1 MPGRMAGHRRHA
13 QHGFLRR
20 AFAPASL
27 LALMA
32 IAPLPANAGVTF
44 KLDRIQAGPG
54 ETVRIEA
61 MFFNDGNATATWDAP
76 RELVLQWRDATGR
89 VVRAPARL
97 DGGAAVLQIPVGQFS
112 RATWS
117 AVVPEQARGLQAI
130 AVEGEPV
137 LLALD
142 ATPAE
147 KGAIVGSPAI
157 GPIID
162 PRAPGAVPQVPDD
175 GVLAAVSGISAG
187 SGPGSTAL
195 SGPAPAQAAAPGN
208 DEHDVLSRFRSAL
221 SPYEPVYF
229 SLGARPNLNA
239 RFQISLKFRLFQP
252 RDGEETGFLNNLY
265 LGYSQTSLWDI
276 GENSAPFR
284 DSSYRPAVFWLSDR
298 VWESR
303 DRRKSLGFDGGFEHE
318 SNGRD
323 GDTSRAINSLYAR
336 PTLRYRLDDGS
347 TLSFGPKIK
356 YYMTREGNPDIADYR
371 GHVDYQLRWAKDD
384 GLMVSALVRKGHEKG
399 SLQLDMA
406 YPLRKL
412 GLGRLNGFLHVQ
424 YFNGY
429 GETLLDYNVRA
440 KSQVRIGLMVVR

>member
-1 MPGRMAGHRRHA
+1 MLRERAGHHRKA
-13 QHGFLRR
+13 LHGALRR
-20 AFAPASL
+20 ALAPIGAC
-27 LALMA
+27 ALMA
-32 IAPLPANAGVTF
+32 AAPMHGAEAGVTF
-44 KLDRIQAGPG
+44 RLDRLQAGPG

-61 MFFNDGNATATWDAP
+61 MFFNDGNSTATWDAP
-76 RELVLQWRDATGR
+76 RELILQWRDSAGH
-89 VVRAPARL
+89 VVRTPARL

-112 RATWS
+112 RASWS
-117 AVVPEQARGLQAI
+117 ATVPADVRGLQAI
-130 AVEGEPV
+130 AIEGEPV

-157 GPIID
+157 GPIVD
-162 PRAPGAVPQVPDD
+162 PRAPGSAPQVPDT
-175 GVLAAVSGISAG
+175 GVLAGVSDL
-187 SGPGSTAL
+187 SGGQGLRSTAMQ
-195 SGPAPAQAAAPGN
+195 GPAPAAAN
-208 DEHDVLSRFRSAL
+208 DEHSVLDRFRSAL

-252 RDGEETGFLNNLY
+252 DEGQETGFFNNLY
-265 LGYSQTSLWDI
+265 LGYTQTSLWDI
-276 GENSAPFR
+276 GANSAPFR

-298 VWESR
+298 VWESQ

-336 PTLRYRLDDGS
+336 PTLRYRFDDGS
-347 TLSFGPKIK
+347 TFSFGPKIK
-356 YYMTREGNPDIADYR
+356 YYATRKGNPDIADYR
-371 GHVDYQLRWAKDD
+371 GHVDYQFRWAKDD

-440 KSQVRIGLMVVR
+440 KSQVRIGLMVIR

>member
-1 MPGRMAGHRRHA
+1 
-13 QHGFLRR
+13 
-20 AFAPASL
+20 
-27 LALMA
+27 
-32 IAPLPANAGVTF
+32 
-44 KLDRIQAGPG
+44 
-54 ETVRIEA
+54 
-61 MFFNDGNATATWDAP
+61 
-76 RELVLQWRDATGR
+76 
-89 VVRAPARL
+89 
-97 DGGAAVLQIPVGQFS
+97 
-112 RATWS
+112 
-117 AVVPEQARGLQAI
+117 
-130 AVEGEPV
+130 V

-142 ATPAE
+142 ATSAE
-147 KGAIVGSPAI
+147 KGVIVGSPAI
-157 GPIID
+157 GPIVD
-162 PRAPGAVPQVPDD
+162 PAAPGASPQVPDN
-175 GVLAAVSGISAG
+175 GVLASVSGLSGG
-187 SGPGSTAL
+187 SGLSSSAL
-195 SGPAPAQAAAPGN
+195 AGPAPAAAAAPGN
-208 DEHDVLSRFRSAL
+208 DDRDVLSRFRSAL

-252 RDGEETGFLNNLY
+252 SEGEETGFFNNLY
-265 LGYSQTSLWDI
+265 LGYSQTSLWDL
-276 GENSAPFR
+276 GEHSAPFR
-284 DSSYRPAVFWLSDR
+284 DSSYRPAVFWQSDR
-298 VWESR
+298 IWESG

-323 GDTSRAINSLYAR
+323 GETSRALNSLFAR

-347 TLSFGPKIK
+347 TLSFGPKVK
-356 YYMTREGNPDIADYR
+356 YYASRNGNPDIADYR

-440 KSQVRIGLMVVR
+440 RSQVRIGLMVVR

>member
-1 MPGRMAGHRRHA
+1 MPRRMAGRRRRA
-13 QHGFLRR
+13 LRALLRR
-20 AFAPASL
+20 AFASAGAFASL
-27 LALMA
+27 AA
-32 IAPLPANAGVTF
+32 APLCAHAGVTF
-44 KLDRIQAGPG
+44 RLDRIQAGPG

-61 MFFNDGNATATWDAP
+61 VFFNEGNATTMWETP
-76 RELVLQWRDATGR
+76 RELVLQWRDGHGH
-89 VVRAPARL
+89 VVRTPARL
-97 DGGAAVLQIPVGQFS
+97 DGGGAVLQVPAGQFS
-112 RATWS
+112 RALWS
-117 AVVPEQARGLQAI
+117 AVVPGQASGLQAI
-130 AVEGEPV
+130 AIEGEPV

-142 ATPAE
+142 TTPAE
-147 KGAIVGSPAI
+147 KGAIVGTPAI
-157 GPIID
+157 GPIVD
-162 PRAPGAVPQVPDD
+162 PAAPGAPPQVPDS
-175 GVLAAVSGISAG
+175 GVLAAVGSVASG
-187 SGPGSTAL
+187 SGLRSAAMA
-195 SGPAPAQAAAPGN
+195 GPAPAAAAAPGN
-208 DEHDVLSRFRSAL
+208 DDSDVLSRFRSAL

-229 SLGARPNLNA
+229 SLGARPDLNA

-252 RDGEETGFLNNLY
+252 HEGQETGFFNNVY
-265 LGYSQTSLWDI
+265 LGYSQTSLWDL

-284 DSSYRPAVFWLSDR
+284 DSSYRPAIFWLSDR

-303 DRRKSLGFDGGFEHE
+303 DRRQSLGFDGGFEHE

-356 YYMTREGNPDIADYR
+356 YYATRDGNPDIADYR

-399 SLQLDMA
+399 SVQLDMA

-440 KSQVRIGLMVVR
+440 KSQVRIGLMMVR